1 MAKYFSPKNT
11 LLILISVLCAFAPL
25 TLLAQ
30 EGSVNLTLKQA
41 IKMAVEK
48 NLDVKA
54 ELYNP
59 ASAEADIR
67 SSKGIYDPVV
77 NFNTNYEEST
87 TQPASIFLAGTTLQR
102 TKILSVDPGI
112 SQLIPYGGTLG
123 LVFNNTWNRNN
134 SSPER
139 GFLNDY
145 WQSEISLNFTQ
156 PLLKNFGKDATE
168 LNISVAKY
176 NKEGSLEQFKSKL
189 IATVAQVRTQ
199 YSQLYSL
206 RENLEVKKTSL
217 ALAEKILNDTQA
229 QVKAGVLPA
238 MEILNAQFG
247 VATMQKNLIDAE
259 RAVKDQVDSLR
270 LLLQLPEG
278 SDIVPVDTPFLGP
291 YQVDE
296 SSLIRKALT
305 DRPDLKQLQVTLKT
319 NELQSRVARNQTLPD
334 LNLSANTSLTGLDLT
349 YSKDLDRMVSAK
361 YPVWSVGLQFSYPL
375 GNRAAE
381 NAYIKSKLM
390 VGQTRTQVKSLEDT
404 IANDV
409 RNAIRALQS
418 SYKQLDVTNRGSA
431 YAEEVLQAYIKKQKV
446 GLATSKDVLDVENN
460 LVTAQ
465 GNRIQAVADYNNAIT
480 ALWQATGELLDREG
494 ITVNGKEADALYQ
507 KNSD

>member
-1 MAKYFSPKNT
+1 MVKYYFPKNA
-11 LLILISVLCAFAPL
+11 LLILISVFCVCAPVTVF
-25 TLLAQ
+25 AQ
-30 EGSVNLTLKQA
+30 EDSVNLTLKQA

-67 SSKGIYDPVV
+67 GSKGIYDPLVT
-77 NFNTNYEEST
+77 FNTQYEEST

-102 TKILSVDPGI
+102 SKILSADPGI

-123 LVFNNTWNRNN
+123 LVFYNTWNRNN
-134 SSPER
+134 SSLER
-139 GFLNDY
+139 GFLNSY
-145 WQSEISLNFTQ
+145 WQSELSLNFTQ
-156 PLLKNFGKDATE
+156 PLLKNFGKEATE

-176 NKEGSLEQFKSKL
+176 NKEGSLEQFRSKL
-189 IATVAQVRTQ
+189 LSTVALVRTQ
-199 YSQLYSL
+199 YNQLYSL
-206 RENLEVKKTSL
+206 RENLEVRKTSL

-270 LLLQLPEG
+270 LLLQLPVG
-278 SDIVPVDTPFLGP
+278 TDIVPVDTPFRGP

-296 SSLIRKALT
+296 SSMIRKALA

-334 LNLSANTSLTGLDLT
+334 LNLSANTSLTGLDQT
-349 YSKDLDRMVSAK
+349 YSKDLDRVASGY

-375 GNRAAE
+375 GNRTAE
-381 NAYIKSKLM
+381 NTYIKSKLK
-390 VGQTRTQVKSLEDT
+390 VGQTQTQVKSLEDT
-404 IANDV
+404 ITNDV
-409 RNAIRALQS
+409 RNAVRALQS
-418 SYKQLDVTNRGSA
+418 SYKQLDVTARGSA

-446 GLATSKDVLDVENN
+446 GLATNKDVLDEENN
-460 LVTAQ
+460 LVTAK
-465 GNRIQAVADYNNAIT
+465 GNQIQAVADYNNAIT
-480 ALWQATGELLDREG
+480 SLWQATGELLDREG
-494 ITVNGKEADALYQ
+494 ITVNGKEADSLYE
-507 KNSD
+507 KNR